1 MRSYLP
7 NFHFIFYNFAIFT
20 LSMTFIFIIFACDQD
35 PEHDHDH
42 ADVHADVDG
51 FILQTS
57 NGEEIYREF
66 KGITSGNILV
76 SNGQSVEISVY
87 FLDHNGNEILDE
99 SDFQDKSIQVSKYE
113 KTIINIKLKQD
124 IYPHTILIS
133 GVSPGLTFAKL
144 QLIHSG
150 HPDYTA
156 TKDIPIKIE

>member
-66 KGITSGNILV
+66 KGITSGSILIN
-76 SNGQSVEISVY
+76 SGQSMALSVY
-87 FLDHNGNEILDE
+87 FLDHNENKILDE

-113 KTIINIKLKQD
+113 KTIINVKLKQD
-124 IYPHTILIS
+124 IYPHAVIIS
-133 GVSPGLTFAKL
+133 GLSPGQTFAKL
-144 QLIHSG
+144 QLIHNE

>member
-1 MRSYLP
+1 M
-7 NFHFIFYNFAIFT
+7 
-20 LSMTFIFIIFACDQD
+20 
-35 PEHDHDH
+35 
-42 ADVHADVDG
+42 
-51 FILQTS
+51 
-57 NGEEIYREF
+57 
-66 KGITSGNILV
+66 
-76 SNGQSVEISVY
+76 EISVY

-133 GVSPGLTFAKL
+133 GVSPGLTFVKL

>member
-1 MRSYLP
+1 M
-7 NFHFIFYNFAIFT
+7 FV
-20 LSMTFIFIIFACDQD
+20 
-35 PEHDHDH
+35 
-42 ADVHADVDG
+42 DVHSHLDMVKKEGISIKEIQKKADEKKVKIVWAG
-51 FILQTS
+51 V
-57 NGEEIYREF
+57 NPKVNR
-66 KGITSGNILV
+66 K
-76 SNGQSVEISVY
+76 
-87 FLDHNGNEILDE
+87 ILDE

-133 GVSPGLTFAKL
+133 GVSPGLTFVKL

>member
-57 NGEEIYREF
+57 NSEEIYREF
-66 KGITSGNILV
+66 KGITSGGILIN
-76 SNGQSVEISVY
+76 SGQSMALSVY
-87 FLDHNGNEILDE
+87 FLDHNENKILDE

-133 GVSPGLTFAKL
+133 GVSPGQTFVKL

-156 TKDIPIKIE
+156 TTDIPIKIE